1 MTAPGTRRAHLVERA
16 FQAMGGAPAALDAA
30 TAVGAGDT
38 AVADRPAA
46 SGHAAEGGTTIL
58 PPPPRAASPT
68 SAAVGTTV
76 GSPVNVHGA
85 APKPVIT
92 PPTLEVMQKAGL
104 VNLPGGALRTR
115 LAEEFSVVHHQL
127 LRTIRTM
134 DKPTE
139 GSGRGRRVVLVTSA
153 RPGEGK
159 SFCSLNLAVSI
170 AHGRSASVLLVDADG
185 KRGSLSELLGLGEA
199 PGLRLLASD
208 SSQPPA
214 PLIVPTEQRNF
225 SILPYGTPVP
235 GQPEVPAG
243 TTVAAAVQ
251 RLAAMLPQ
259 HVIILD
265 APPCLSTSDPSS
277 LAPVVGQV
285 LVVVHA
291 EKTQRAEVEA
301 ALDMVEACPVLQ
313 LMLNQTRQNS
323 ADTFGAYGA
332 YGGYGVYGTYGPK
345 SETSG

>member
-1 MTAPGTRRAHLVERA
+1 MTTPGPRRPHLVERA
-16 FQAMGGAPAALDAA
+16 FQAMGGAPRGLDPAIPE
-30 TAVGAGDT
+30 GSDT
-38 AVADRPAA
+38 APPARPAA
-46 SGHAAEGGTTIL
+46 EQATATATATATL
-58 PPPPRAASPT
+58 ARPATR
-68 SAAVGTTV
+68 
-76 GSPVNVHGA
+76 PVVA
-85 APKPVIT
+85 APAAAGPAAAGDSPAIT
-92 PPTLEVMQKAGL
+92 PPTFAVMQRAGL
-104 VNLPGGALRTR
+104 VNLPGGAIRTR

-134 DKPTE
+134 DTPAE

-170 AHGRSASVLLVDADG
+170 AHGRSAQVLLVDADG

-208 SSQPPA
+208 PLQSPA
-214 PLIVPTEQRNF
+214 SLLVPTEQRNL

-235 GQPEVPAG
+235 GQAAVPPG

-259 HVIILD
+259 HVIIVD

-285 LVVVHA
+285 LVVVQA

-313 LMLNQTRQNS
+313 LMLNQARQNS
-323 ADTFGAYGA
+323 SDTFGSYGA

-345 SETSG
+345 PESSG